1 MEPAGLVLRAWTTM
15 MALAVLLA
23 LIASPPRRPIAAWLG
38 DFFVRWGLAGLL
50 VWFLVWGYWAVR
62 ELAGIKIGIP
72 FSSIEALIE
81 SASVWG
87 AALTGLT
94 TFLFFGASLLLRAIF
109 SEEVEKKERKRE
121 PREVFSESRKN

>member
-1 MEPAGLVLRAWTTM
+1 LRAWTTM

-62 ELAGIKIGIP
+62 ELAGIKINIP

-81 SASVWG
+81 SASAWG

-109 SEEVEKKERKRE
+109 SEEAGKKEGRKE
-121 PREVFSESRKN
+121 PREGLSGS

>member
-1 MEPAGLVLRAWTTM
+1 MEPAELALRAWITM
-15 MALAVLLA
+15 MAIAVLLA
-23 LIASPPRRPIAAWLG
+23 LIASLPPRRPIAAWLG
-38 DFFVRWGLAGLL
+38 DFMVRWGLAGLL
-50 VWFLVWGYWAVR
+50 VWFVVWGYWAVR

-81 SASVWG
+81 SASAWG

-109 SEEVEKKERKRE
+109 SEEVEKKERKKKSRE
-121 PREVFSESRKN
+121 GFSES

>member
-1 MEPAGLVLRAWTTM
+1 MEPAGLVLRAWATM

-23 LIASPPRRPIAAWLG
+23 LVASPPRRPIAAWLG

-81 SASVWG
+81 SASAWG

-109 SEEVEKKERKRE
+109 EEAGKKGGKKKS
-121 PREVFSESRKN
+121 REVFSGS